1 MSDIG
6 HVSQLGF
13 IRGPIA
19 AAAAIALTAAITAFF
34 PASTVLAEPPM
45 PAPAAAGYTSSGHS
59 HPGPTHVR

>member
-19 AAAAIALTAAITAFF
+19 AAAAVALTAAITAFF

-45 PAPAAAGYTSSGHS
+45 PTPAAVGYTSNGNN
-59 HPGPTHVR
+59 HPAPTHDH